1 MNDFL
6 KLLAGLA
13 PTVASALGG
22 PLAGMAVTAI
32 GNAIGMDAPTQDKI
46 AQAFTEGKMRP
57 EDIVKIKALEL
68 EFKTH
73 ESDMGFKYAELE
85 TKKYELEVKDRDG
98 ARQMQIATH
107 SKMPAVLTIM
117 VTVGFFGVLGLLFY
131 RPELKANEIMMIM
144 VGQLSAVWATCV
156 AFYTG
161 TTFNSANKNAMLANS
176 TPIK

>member
-1 MNDFL
+1 MNWTDVL
-6 KLLAGLA
+6 RSLA

-22 PLAGMAVTAI
+22 PLAGMAVTAL
-32 GNAIGMDAPTQDKI
+32 GNALGMDAPTQEKI
-46 AQAFTEGKMRP
+46 GKAFTDSKLSP
-57 EDIVKIKALEL
+57 EDIVKVKQLEMD
-68 EFKTH
+68 FQKH
-73 ESDMGFKYAELE
+73 ESELGFKYAELE
-85 TKKYELEVKDRDG
+85 TKKFELEVKDRDG

-117 VTVGFFGVLGLLFY
+117 VTVGFFGVLGMLFY
-131 RPELKANEIMMIM
+131 RPDLRANEIMMIM

>member
-1 MNDFL
+1 MNWTDII
-6 KLLAGLA
+6 KSIA

-22 PLAGMAVTAI
+22 PLAGMAVAAI
-32 GNAIGMDAPTQDKI
+32 GNAIGVDAPTQEKI
-46 AQAFTEGKMRP
+46 SKVFMDGKLNP
-57 EDIVKIKALEL
+57 DDIAKIRQLEI
-68 EFKTH
+68 EFQTH

-107 SKMPAVLTIM
+107 SKMPAILTIM

-161 TTFNSANKNAMLANS
+161 TTFNSANKNAMLAKS